1 MAHQKLQFFGVVFG
15 SFFYLFFAKSTATCR
30 RGGPVRAKAGW
41 RQLAFGTSWQGQEI
55 HKLSSLNFDIFDKV
69 FPFDLRAG
77 NIGHAFSCD
86 VTVV

>member
-1 MAHQKLQFFGVVFG
+1 MDSELDGPSKIAFFRSRFWI
-15 SFFYLFFAKSTATCR
+15 FFFAKSTATCR

-41 RQLAFGTSWQGQEI
+41 RQLAFGTSWQAQEI
-55 HKLSSLNFDIFDKV
+55 HKLLSLNFDKV

-86 VTVV
+86 VIVV